1 MSYLDWT
8 KIEQVKENSITLKNV
23 DYLCE
28 LLEDA
33 RVDNWEQSS
42 HLKHAFNII
51 QVLLNI
57 RSEQWKTAEETVNEM
72 KSDLQSLQYQ
82 KRELEKE
89 NRDLQRVCAPSGA
102 NRDVIEERRKIIV
115 EQEQREEELKLV
127 KEKFELA
134 SREKDALMIE
144 KSDLMKK
151 LDGLQEEYRILSDR
165 CEFLQSR
172 LQDKPN
178 VRETG
183 DTKVR
188 KEMSSLRA
196 QLRVQKA
203 EIDTLEED
211 KQKLWEDVTRLES
224 SLRQATM
231 ELERAADEHQQIKSA
246 LLEGDKQLAEKVVE
260 CDLLRAQVS
269 HLSRKVD
276 DPDSANDVIMNAVD
290 QKIVEWKQILSG
302 KDAEIVELYTE
313 VKKLR
318 DERNNLILDHEKL
331 SVQSMVKTLKE
342 RDQQVQTLK
351 QQLTQAT
358 QEVERTTKLLDELR
372 SQLDKIGQGP
382 VDHKT
387 ERIRQLQSEV
397 QEKGAIIAEFEK
409 KTKLVEEAMQFHI
422 SEAKELEKRLKRYE
436 DGECGLTEAIS
447 ELKTT
452 KAQLAAK
459 DRQLE
464 ELCRVASQ
472 AESAVNE
479 ISLENEHLRAR
490 LGISLDEPIDLD
502 GYRRVKLAKEEEER
516 ALNVVLQKEIEKLED
531 ERLELKRRLRAAARQ
546 LGQHA
551 GAADVPVDSAL
562 LGDWGKDSEEA
573 VVAANTMS
581 VQCAPGRR
589 HVDFNREDEAREP
602 PGIWRSRIS
611 ALDSELNRATETTE
625 SERRRAD
632 EYKIRLDHVTDANVC
647 LEAGLK
653 ELQSQIQALCENSTK
668 QEQGK
673 STDDLGIRIQ
683 YLECPTLDKL
693 LASLDARNLSEDLET
708 GRFLKARVDH
718 LEGANSELRRELRE
732 VRLGAATAEI
742 CLRQAE
748 ERLRLRDAQLKALQ
762 SLTGKYVDTTDL
774 AVHPLPTDLAP
785 NTEVTLSQLEE
796 HLVSV
801 LTELEEKN
809 RQVATMDRTV
819 EDYRRK
825 FAVCR
830 HRQGLL
836 YQDFQKERE
845 TWDDERAKLKERVER
860 AEGRAS
866 EYAVYKTELTRLQD
880 MIADTKRSANQPTDV
895 EGGPTYNQKLADM
908 SREITVLRVNEAGLV
923 RRYIAVQEKEA
934 SSRKQLFSQGALSPS
949 APRPLVEAMNTMHSH
964 ISSKSFLVTL
974 VCVVYY
980 PNENVPTEAP
990 VLTFFLITRSQQN
1003 ISLKSEVIQLESAV
1017 TARLGYYA
1025 RYKEAA
1031 AFQLES
1037 LQKQLDRSVPREE
1050 HDRLM
1055 SDYEQMASKYQELL
1069 KQGSAA
1075 TLTGLALQS
1084 TQKQLETLHKDYD
1097 ALKAQLALEK
1107 ERRCILESSTA
1118 GIQAMKQSVSNPI
1131 GPEHVSQKVALLEM
1145 KELNER
1151 ERANHA
1157 QNMLDTMKLTNQK
1170 IEERNKEL
1178 EQTVAKLTKSSLEL
1192 QASEE
1197 ELKREL
1203 ADATPKTVSSALEKK
1218 LEQMEIANMKLRH
1231 EADQLREVALISVAQ
1246 TKNFEDQQ
1254 TTREIEAE
1262 SLRQQLLDLEA
1273 KDDQRAAMARLHRFL
1288 TQLQISESTAVRRL
1302 ATAQGRAIHLENLTL
1317 KLEHRLADSEAAM
1330 SKQHHKLRQREM
1342 RLKKS
1347 LNVLRVR
1354 YAGCV
1359 PLNEQEK
1366 LALRY
1371 NEAVQ
1376 DRLRLQTELEYAMEA
1391 KIHAEAV
1398 VDGEHERQAL
1408 ASEIRTIMTNGF
1420 PDRSAARV
1428 TLERKLIDWQSR
1440 LTNIRVSETGLRR
1453 QVDRLQNQLQHMEKV
1468 IYNQEA
1474 QLNDLE
1480 LANARLVKELDCREL
1495 EWENREAELEE
1506 ALGAS
1511 KVAQEEIV
1519 NVATSLDAV
1528 QCVGKSERFLFQ
1540 SARMPTYAQDEKRAM
1555 PDPNLPVDEQLQEA
1569 IATLKRYVLVMF
1581 DQRVEN
1587 EGLKKRIVEMVRDLR
1602 AKDQEL
1608 ALSSRH
1614 EIPEKEC
1621 NTYVSSAV
1629 GNSPT
1634 LAVLRMNIDLLQ
1646 RRLAAKEESLS
1657 KAHDLLRKAHESS
1670 QEAREQHAKD
1680 MATLQA
1686 KLQEKME
1693 STVAQLSQVVESA
1706 GPRTQ
1711 VDDKANVNVAKRLQE
1726 LEEALA
1732 EQNQLVVRQLE
1743 RSRQLHQETEMW
1755 KLKCNQLQSQATVD
1769 KESMKTAF
1777 DKQLTEL
1784 RKERDHLQSDLD
1796 EQTRKVDQ
1804 LLSEVKRWKQEAT
1817 RSPSVMQRQLTDR
1830 LKADLA
1836 EKERQHQ
1843 TLAKALADLRR
1854 DLVTQAE
1861 EAVLASANNPV
1872 SASPNVGRVGL
1883 RKKAGRTTEPVE
1895 SKIATC
1901 HVSQVS
1907 SERLNP
1913 NPGESFRSKAFI
1925 SVNRT
1930 KRLNFI
1936 GEHTAVELSDRNI
1949 LL

>member
-1 MSYLDWT
+1 MGDLDWT
-8 KIEQVKENSITLKNV
+8 KIEQVKENSVTLKNV

-33 RVDNWEQSS
+33 RVDSWEQSS

-89 NRDLQRVCAPSGA
+89 NRDLQRLCAPSGA
-102 NRDVIEERRKIIV
+102 NRDVIQERRNMIV

-134 SREKDALMIE
+134 SREKDVLMIE

-178 VRETG
+178 MREAG
-183 DTKVR
+183 DIKVR

-203 EIDTLEED
+203 EIDTLEEE
-211 KQKLWEDVTRLES
+211 KQKLWTDVTRLEN

-231 ELERAADEHQQIKSA
+231 ELERAADEHQQIKFA

-269 HLSRKVD
+269 HLSQKAD

-318 DERNNLILDHEKL
+318 DERNNLVLDQEKL

-342 RDQQVQTLK
+342 RDQQ
-351 QQLTQAT
+351 
-358 QEVERTTKLLDELR
+358 
-372 SQLDKIGQGP
+372 
-382 VDHKT
+382 
-387 ERIRQLQSEV
+387 
-397 QEKGAIIAEFEK
+397 
-409 KTKLVEEAMQFHI
+409 VEEAMQFHI

-447 ELKTT
+447 ELKAT
-452 KAQLAAK
+452 KSQLAAK

-472 AESAVNE
+472 AESAANE
-479 ISLENEHLRAR
+479 TSLENEHLRAR

-516 ALNVVLQKEIEKLED
+516 AVNVVLQKEIEKLED

-546 LGQHA
+546 LGQRA
-551 GAADVPVDSAL
+551 GAAELPVDSVL

-589 HVDFNREDEAREP
+589 QIDFSREDQTEGP
-602 PGIWRSRIS
+602 PGVWRSRIS

-653 ELQSQIQALCENSTK
+653 ELQSQIQALCENSAK
-668 QEQGK
+668 QVQGK
-673 STDDLGIRIQ
+673 STDDSGIRVQ

-718 LEGANSELRRELRE
+718 LEGANNELRRELRE

-742 CLRQAE
+742 CLRQSE
-748 ERLRLRDAQLKALQ
+748 EKLRLRDAQLKALQ
-762 SLTGKYVDTTDL
+762 SLTGKYVDTSEL

-785 NTEVTLSQLEE
+785 NTEITLSQLEE

-801 LTELEEKN
+801 LTELEERDK
-809 RQVATMDRTV
+809 QVVTMNHAV

-845 TWDDERAKLKERVER
+845 DWNNKRAKLEERVER
-860 AEGRAS
+860 AEGRVS

-880 MIADTKRSANQPTDV
+880 MVAGTGKTANQSTDV
-895 EGGPTYNQKLADM
+895 GGLPIDNRKLADM
-908 SREITVLRVNEAGLV
+908 SREITVLKVNEAGLV

-934 SSRKQLFSQGALSPS
+934 SLRK
-949 APRPLVEAMNTMHSH
+949 
-964 ISSKSFLVTL
+964 
-974 VCVVYY
+974 
-980 PNENVPTEAP
+980 
-990 VLTFFLITRSQQN
+990 QN
-1003 ISLKSEVIQLESAV
+1003 ISLKSEIIQLESAV

-1031 AFQLES
+1031 AFQMES

-1055 SDYEQMASKYQELL
+1055 SDYEQMANKYQELL

-1097 ALKAQLALEK
+1097 ALKTQLALEK
-1107 ERRCILESSTA
+1107 ERRCLLESSTT
-1118 GIQAMKQSVSNPI
+1118 GIQAMKQTASNPSES
-1131 GPEHVSQKVALLEM
+1131 EHISQKVALLEM

-1157 QNMLDTMKLTNQK
+1157 QSMLDTMKLTNQK

-1203 ADATPKTVSSALEKK
+1203 SDAIPKAVSSALEKK
-1218 LEQMEIANMKLRH
+1218 LEQMELANMKLRH
-1231 EADQLREVALISVAQ
+1231 EADQLKEVALISVAQ

-1302 ATAQGRAIHLENLTL
+1302 ATAQDRAMHLENLTL

-1342 RLKKS
+1342 RLKKV
-1347 LNVLRVR
+1347 LNALRVR

-1359 PLNEQEK
+1359 PLSEQEK

-1371 NEAVQ
+1371 NETVR
-1376 DRLRLQTELEYAMEA
+1376 DCLRLQAELEHAMEA
-1391 KIHAEAV
+1391 KIHAEAE
-1398 VDGEHERQAL
+1398 VDGERERHAL
-1408 ASEIRTIMTNGF
+1408 ASEIRTIMANGF
-1420 PDRSAARV
+1420 PGRSAARV
-1428 TLERKLIDWQSR
+1428 TLEQKLVDWQSR
-1440 LTNIRVSETGLRR
+1440 LANIRVSETALRR
-1453 QVDRLQNQLQHMEKV
+1453 QVDRLHNQLQHMETV
-1468 IYNQEA
+1468 IHNQET

-1480 LANARLVKELDCREL
+1480 LANARLVKELDYREL

-1506 ALGAS
+1506 ALSAS
-1511 KVAQEEIV
+1511 KTAQEEIV
-1519 NVATSLDAV
+1519 SVATSLDAF
-1528 QCVGKSERFLFQ
+1528 QCVGKSERFLLQ
-1540 SARMPTYAQDEKRAM
+1540 SARRPTYAQDENRAM
-1555 PDPNLPVDEQLQEA
+1555 PDPNLPVTEQLQEA
-1569 IATLKRYVLVMF
+1569 INTLKRYVLVMF

-1587 EGLKKRIVEMVRDLR
+1587 EGLKKRIVELVRDLR
-1602 AKDQEL
+1602 SKDQEL
-1608 ALSSRH
+1608 ALSARH
-1614 EIPEKEC
+1614 EIPEKEG
-1621 NTYVSSAV
+1621 NAHVGLAA
-1629 GNSPT
+1629 GNSPP

-1657 KAHDLLRKAHESS
+1657 KAHDLLKKAHESN

-1706 GPRTQ
+1706 GPRSQLDERT
-1711 VDDKANVNVAKRLQE
+1711 NVNVSKRLQE

-1743 RSRQLHQETEMW
+1743 RSRQLHQETEVW
-1755 KLKCNQLQSQATVD
+1755 KLKYNQLQSQATVD
-1769 KESMKTAF
+1769 KESMQTAF
-1777 DKQLTEL
+1777 DKQLVEL
-1784 RKERDHLQSDLD
+1784 QKERDNLQSDLD
-1796 EQTRKVDQ
+1796 EQTGKVDQ
-1804 LLSEVKRWKQEAT
+1804 LLLEVKRWKQEAT

-1843 TLAKALADLRR
+1843 TLAKALSDLRR

-1872 SASPNVGRVGL
+1872 STLPNAGHVSV
-1883 RKKAGRTTEPVE
+1883 RKVAGRTPEPVE
-1895 SKIATC
+1895 PTVGTL

-1907 SERLNP
+1907 SERLNLG
-1913 NPGESFRSKAFI
+1913 PGESFVIEACS

-1930 KRLNFI
+1930 
-1936 GEHTAVELSDRNI
+1936 I
-1949 LL
+1949 LLKFT